1 MVWQA
6 DAASQP
12 CAWRTPRMFSLLL
25 LVDWYLQ
32 VNTGNIFPRGS
43 QYCFQLSWLLK
54 QMVLCP

>member
-12 CAWRTPRMFSLLL
+12 CAWRTPRMFPLLL
-25 LVDWYLQ
+25 LVDWY
-32 VNTGNIFPRGS
+32 NTGNIFPRGS